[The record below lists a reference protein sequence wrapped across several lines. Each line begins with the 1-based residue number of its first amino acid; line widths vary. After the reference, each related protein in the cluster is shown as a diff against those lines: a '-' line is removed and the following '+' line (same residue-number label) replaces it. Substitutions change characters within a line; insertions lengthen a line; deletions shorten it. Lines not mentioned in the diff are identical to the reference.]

1 MEIKFTKEQYENL
14 LKLAYLGNWM
24 INAIRTDDK
33 IEKYDDIAHY
43 IYSFAKDVGL
53 EKYIEHDTE
62 LNQFFPTRQFEEDTD
77 IQQYIDDYEAE
88 NFWSE
93 LIDRLARRDLIE
105 EYGED
110 AVRKMSFEVILEK
123 EQPFIEKYEREFE
136 ELGIERLEVKDRL

>member
-53 EKYIEHDTE
+53 EKYIEYDTE
-62 LNQFFPTRQFEEDTD
+62 MNQFFPTMQFEEDTD
-77 IQQYIDDYEAE
+77 IHQYIDDYEAE

-93 LIDRLARRDLIE
+93 LIDRLARRDLIK

-136 ELGIERLEVKDRL
+136 EFGIERLEVKDRL